1 MLVCFQVNSIPQA
14 RDDPNAAPPV
24 LRDRV
29 EIFKQRATVRHFPPN
44 LRRRSDP
51 TPRCR
56 YRVGLREAHRG
67 WEESALYVWQVQ
79 TSLHPRNCDDHNHE
93 HPDHEDEI
101 ALGYRKLE
109 RLWRQ

>member
-1 MLVCFQVNSIPQA
+1 MLGVSQVNPIPQA

-29 EIFKQRATVRHFPPN
+29 EILKQRTAVRRFPPN

-51 TPRCR
+51 TPQRCH
-56 YRVGLREAHRG
+56 RVGLREAHRG
-67 WEESALYVWQVQ
+67 WEESALYVWWQVQ
-79 TSLHPRNCDDHNHE
+79 TSLHPRNRDDHSLE

-101 ALGYRKLE
+101 APGYRKLE
-109 RLWRQ
+109 RLWR